1 MAQQEGGWPL
11 GLRPLNARVGVVRN
25 RGYSG
30 SASLSTLLTGSPSS
44 IPDTSSD
51 LDTESTGSFFHDKSV
66 TLGSLIG
73 ASSIL
78 ELPRRSARIRIAES
92 CRDKRSYKSKSWF
105 FSLCSKLNTD
115 AVTING
121 AQSLGYFLEAER
133 RATSGYRRNRNL
145 ALCRPSYLTQDPP
158 ASDSRA
164 LCVGGQVATNSAIP
178 TGADGKRNPRKVQVD
193 DLNAYGVP
201 LFFSCLRGQIIG

>member
-1 MAQQEGGWPL
+1 M
-11 GLRPLNARVGVVRN
+11 GLSCILVM
-25 RGYSG
+25 Y
-30 SASLSTLLTGSPSS
+30 LLYFVSKLLHAFVW
-44 IPDTSSD
+44 DF
-51 LDTESTGSFFHDKSV
+51 LCYQFQSTGSFFHDKSI

-73 ASSIL
+73 ASSIQ

-133 RATSGYRRNRNL
+133 RAAGGYRRNRNL
-145 ALCRPSYLTQDPP
+145 ALCRPSYLAQDPP

-164 LCVGGQVATNSAIP
+164 LCVGGQVATNSTIP
-178 TGADGKRNPRKVQVD
+178 MGADGKRNPQKVQVD

-201 LFFSCLRGQIIG
+201 LFFSCLRGQIIGWWHEIAFYRLVTV

>member
-11 GLRPLNARVGVVRN
+11 GLQPLNARVGVARN
-25 RGYSG
+25 RG
-30 SASLSTLLTGSPSS
+30 SASFSTLLTGSPSS
-44 IPDTSSD
+44 ISDASSD
-51 LDTESTGSFFHDKSV
+51 LDTESTGSFFHDKSI

-78 ELPRRSARIRIAES
+78 ELPRRSARMRIAES
-92 CRDKRSYKSKSWF
+92 SRDKRSYKSKSWF

-133 RATSGYRRNRNL
+133 RAAGGYRRNSNL
-145 ALCRPSYLTQDPP
+145 AFCQPSYLTQELPV
-158 ASDSRA
+158 SDSRA

-178 TGADGKRNPRKVQVD
+178 TGAGADGKRKPRKVQVD